1 MRVAAS
7 LILCACCAVRCE
19 GEVSER
25 TPIIQYLGT
34 GADESRYCQR
44 CEPSNATTQG
54 STEACKT
61 CQDAKGN
68 LSTASCCWLGRTMLN
83 IPTCPAQ
90 RLQWQICSLWSFILI
105 CESLPQSDFSLKIC
119 DDGSVAHSSS
129 LHLFQT

>member
-25 TPIIQYLGT
+25 IPSIQYLGT

-44 CEPSNATTQG
+44 SEPSNATSQG

-61 CQDAKGN
+61 CQNGKEN
-68 LSTASCCWLGRTMLN
+68 LSTESCCWLGRTMLN

-105 CESLPQSDFSLKIC
+105 CESLPL
-119 DDGSVAHSSS
+119 VT
-129 LHLFQT
+129 LV